1 MAQLAGSKDAENK
14 RKDQELASLHSQMER
29 LSQEQRTVL
38 DRVEQLA
45 TTSASQQQMLNQ
57 SLSAESSANRIDL
70 IPGNASSVID
80 GKYSEKKDEQKAPKP
95 EEKKQIA
102 LPPSLSN

>member
-1 MAQLAGSKDAENK
+1 MAELAGSKDAENK
-14 RKDQELASLHSQMER
+14 RKDREIASLHSQMER

-57 SLSAESSANRIDL
+57 RRSAESSANRVDL
-70 IPGNASSVID
+70 IPENASSVID
-80 GKYSEKKDEQKAPKP
+80 SK
-95 EEKKQIA
+95 
-102 LPPSLSN
+102 